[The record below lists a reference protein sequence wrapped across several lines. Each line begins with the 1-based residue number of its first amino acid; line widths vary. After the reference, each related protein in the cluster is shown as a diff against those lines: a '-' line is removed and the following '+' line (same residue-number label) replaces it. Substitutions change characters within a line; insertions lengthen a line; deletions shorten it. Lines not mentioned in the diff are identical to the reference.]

1 MAAFR
6 HGKVAELRVLNQVPG
21 DSLVSENHVILLEE
35 IARVFHE
42 TGVWPVWQFIDRF
55 LDRADVVAS
64 DVIESAPDH
73 LVRRTTWL
81 RPQSEIRLTVAGL
94 ATTKAGA
101 SDAAL
106 FLDVLSWCVD
116 REREMTL
123 GPPHQA
129 QPLVVTSDEYRRH
142 CEDRGM
148 PSDSVTMAKAYQL
161 LSVEGHTGSGGF
173 NLSAGEWSTEV
184 DDRLRP
190 FRGVTTLDGY
200 HSVLATI
207 RSPNRVALGAG
218 AEAMGLPSASPAPD
232 PARVFVVHGR
242 NASARDA
249 MFDFLRALGL
259 RPIEWSQAVRLT
271 GKGSPYIGEILDAA
285 FAEAQAVIVLMTPDE
300 IAYLR
305 SEYASGDSDPEA
317 QPATQSRPNVLF
329 EAGMAM
335 GHDSARAILVELGK
349 VRAFSDV
356 AGRHAVRLDDSVPRR
371 KELAQRLETAGCV
384 VDTTGD
390 SWLSAGDFTPPP
402 LPGGGLPLGK
412 RVPAP
417 ASRSRVRLDLRYH
430 DRSRGGRLEI
440 INMGT
445 EAVYDLDLEFPPDI
459 EHFQVVSSDLPLPKL
474 PPGKSAKL
482 IAVKTM
488 GRGRDHFEVRVTGR
502 TAGGEP
508 VVEQV
513 FLSLLD

>member
-1 MAAFR
+1 M
-6 HGKVAELRVLNQVPG
+6 
-21 DSLVSENHVILLEE
+21 VSEKHAILMEE
-35 IARVFHE
+35 VARVFHE

-55 LDRADVVAS
+55 LDRLEVVAS
-64 DVIESAPDH
+64 DVIDSAPDH
-73 LVRRTTWL
+73 LVRRTPHL

-94 ATTKAGA
+94 ATTKAGE
-101 SDAAL
+101 SEVEL

-116 REREMTL
+116 REREATL
-123 GPPHQA
+123 GPPDQV
-129 QPLVVTSDEYRRH
+129 QPLIVTSDEYRQH
-142 CEDRGM
+142 CEERGM
-148 PSDSVTMAKAYQL
+148 PADSTAMTKAYQL

-184 DDRLRP
+184 DERLRP
-190 FRGVTTLDGY
+190 FRGVATLDDY
-200 HSVLATI
+200 HAVVAAI
-207 RSPNRVALGAG
+207 RGPKQVPQGP
-218 AEAMGLPSASPAPD
+218 GLPGSAQGRPEAVRSHSASPAPD

-249 MFDFLRALGL
+249 MFEFLRAIGL

-317 QPATQSRPNVLF
+317 RPAAQSRPNVLF

-335 GHDSARAILVELGK
+335 GHDSARAILVELGD
-349 VRAFSDV
+349 VRPFSDV
-356 AGRHAVRLDDSVPRR
+356 AGRHAVRLDNSVPRR
-371 KELAQRLETAGCV
+371 KELAQRLETAGCI

-402 LPGGGLPLGK
+402 PPGDGLPLGK

-445 EAVYDLDLEFPPDI
+445 EAIYDLDLELPPDI
-459 EHFQVVSSDLPLPKL
+459 EHFHLMSGDLPLPRL
-474 PPGKSAKL
+474 PAGKSAKL

-488 GRGRDHFEVRVTGR
+488 GRGRDHFEVRVIGR
-502 TAGGEP
+502 TADGEP
-508 VVEQV
+508 VAEEV

>member
-1 MAAFR
+1 M
-6 HGKVAELRVLNQVPG
+6 
-21 DSLVSENHVILLEE
+21 VSEKHAMLMEE
-35 IARVFHE
+35 VARVFHE

-55 LDRADVVAS
+55 LDRLEVVAS

-73 LVRRTTWL
+73 LVRRTPRL

-94 ATTKAGA
+94 AATKAGEA
-101 SDAAL
+101 DVGL

-116 REREMTL
+116 RERETTL
-123 GPPHQA
+123 GPPDQA
-129 QPLVVTSDEYRRH
+129 QPLVVTSDEYRQH
-142 CEDRGM
+142 CEERGM
-148 PSDSVTMAKAYQL
+148 PADSVAMTKAYQL

-173 NLSAGEWSTEV
+173 NLGAGEWSTEV
-184 DDRLRP
+184 DERLRP
-190 FRGVTTLDGY
+190 FRSVATLDDY
-200 HSVLATI
+200 HAVLAAI
-207 RSPNRVALGAG
+207 RSPNQVAQRP
-218 AEAMGLPSASPAPD
+218 GLPVLAQDRPAAVSLHSASLAPV

-249 MFDFLRALGL
+249 MFEFLRAIGL

-317 QPATQSRPNVLF
+317 RPATQSRPNVLF

-335 GHDSARAILVELGK
+335 GHDSARAILVELGD

-356 AGRHAVRLDDSVPRR
+356 AGRHAVRLDNSVPRR

-390 SWLSAGDFTPPP
+390 SWLSAGDFTRPP
-402 LPGGGLPLGK
+402 LPGDGLPLGK

-445 EAVYDLDLEFPPDI
+445 EAIYDLDLELPPDI
-459 EHFQVVSSDLPLPKL
+459 EHFHLMSGDLPLPRL
-474 PPGKSAKL
+474 PAGKSAKL
-482 IAVKTM
+482 IAVNTM
-488 GRGRDHFEVRVTGR
+488 GRGRDHFEVRVIGR
-502 TAGGEP
+502 TADGEP
-508 VVEQV
+508 VAEEV